1 MNNSKTT
8 TIRIDTLVKTR
19 LDAAKRGKG
28 NSEFIDSM
36 LNYFEVTNI
45 EPSSIKFHPGIEV
58 VQRVE
63 SIIKIIKNIEKTKLN
78 PLLEKID
85 LLTPVSFN
93 SNSTRASEVTDEEV
107 NALASLVEKL
117 NKENSEKEKLNSR
130 LESEI
135 KILKDKQ
142 NSVQSGNS
150 IPNRTNEA
158 LELIDLIFDENNAT
172 FDRHSN
178 SYIIP
183 KGVYDKVLEKK
194 NLILKK

>member
-1 MNNSKTT
+1 MTKLTSIGIPQILK
-8 TIRIDTLVKTR
+8 LR
-19 LDAAKRGKG
+19 LERAKG
-28 NSEFIDSM
+28 NKTHSTYIDSM
-36 LNYFEVTNI
+36 LNYFEITGI
-45 EPSSIKFHPGIEV
+45 EPSSIKVHPGIETI
-58 VQRVE
+58 QRIE
-63 SIIKIIKNIEKTKLN
+63 SVIKILKNIEKTKLN
-78 PLLEKID
+78 PLLDKID
-85 LLTPVSFN
+85 FLSTASYN
-93 SNSTRASEVTDEEV
+93 SSSTRASQVTDEEV
-107 NALASLVEKL
+107 NSLTNLIERL
-117 NKENSEKEKLNSR
+117 NQDISDKKRRNSS

-142 NSVQSGNS
+142 NSDQSGNS
-150 IPNRTNEA
+150 IPNRTIEA

>member
-1 MNNSKTT
+1 MTKLTSIGIPQILK
-8 TIRIDTLVKTR
+8 LR
-19 LDAAKRGKG
+19 LERAKG
-28 NSEFIDSM
+28 NKTHSTYIDSM
-36 LNYFEVTNI
+36 LNYFEITGI
-45 EPSSIKFHPGIEV
+45 EPSSIKVHPGIETI
-58 VQRVE
+58 QRIE
-63 SIIKIIKNIEKTKLN
+63 SVIKILKNIEKTKLN
-78 PLLEKID
+78 PLLDKID
-85 LLTPVSFN
+85 FLSTASYN
-93 SNSTRASEVTDEEV
+93 SSSTRASQVTDEEV
-107 NALASLVEKL
+107 NSLTNLIEKL
-117 NKENSEKEKLNSR
+117 NQEISDKKRQNSR

-142 NSVQSGNS
+142 NSDQPGNY

-194 NLILKK
+194 NLILRK